1 MDWLTDPFS
10 PSFMQR
16 ALLAGALVAAQCA
29 LIGVWIVL
37 RRLNFLGDALAH
49 GVVPGVAIAFLVGVN
64 TTIGAAVAA
73 AVVVA
78 GVTLVRERSGLPEDT
93 SIGLLFVGLLAL
105 GVIIISRSG
114 SFAGDLT
121 AFLFGNVLGVT
132 WTDITVQAAA
142 VVASLLLT
150 VVLYRGL
157 VALSFDERKAQL
169 LGLRPTLVRLAL
181 LALIALIV
189 VTSFKTVGA
198 LLVFGLIIAPAAT
211 AIIVANRIPA
221 VMATSALLGVVSVV
235 GGLLMSFHLDIA
247 GGSRNGRGLSGHL
260 LPRTGYTGSRE
271 RVAPTRSAPA
281 CMMRTARAARH
292 RARVSRRR
300 DALPAS

>member
-1 MDWLTDPFS
+1 MDWLTEPFA

-49 GVVPGVAIAFLVGVN
+49 GVVPGVAIAFLLGVDI
-64 TTIGAAVAA
+64 TIGAAVAA
-73 AVVVA
+73 AVVVV
-78 GVTLVRERSGLPEDT
+78 GVTAVRERSGLPEDT

-121 AFLFGNVLGVT
+121 AFLFGNVLGVS
-132 WTDITVQAAA
+132 WSDIVVQA
-142 VVASLLLT
+142 VGVGVALLVT
-150 VVLYRGL
+150 VALYRGL
-157 VALSFDERKAQL
+157 VVLSFDERKAQL

-181 LALIALIV
+181 LGLIALTV
-189 VTSFKTVGA
+189 VTSFKTVGT
-198 LLVFGLIIAPAAT
+198 LLVFGLIVAPAAT
-211 AIIVANRIPA
+211 ATLLARRIPA
-221 VMATSALLGVVSVV
+221 VMLISAALGVISVV

-247 GGSRNGRGLSGHL
+247 AGAAMVASAVALFFVVLVLKELRSSWTLRAGRGL
-260 LPRTGYTGSRE
+260 
-271 RVAPTRSAPA
+271 A
-281 CMMRTARAARH
+281 
-292 RARVSRRR
+292 
-300 DALPAS
+300 

>member
-1 MDWLTDPFS
+1 MDWLTDPFE
-10 PSFMQR
+10 PAFMQR

-49 GVVPGVAIAFLVGVN
+49 GVIPGVAIAFLIGVD

-73 AVVVA
+73 AVVVV
-78 GVTLVRERSGLPEDT
+78 GVTVVRQRSGLPEDT

-114 SFAGDLT
+114 SFAGELT
-121 AFLFGNVLGVT
+121 GFLFGSVLGVS
-132 WTDITVQAAA
+132 WTDIIVQASA
-142 VVASLLLT
+142 VAIALLVT
-150 VVLYRGL
+150 VGLYRGL
-157 VALSFDERKAQL
+157 VALSFDERKAQV

-181 LALIALIV
+181 LGLIALTV

-198 LLVFGLIIAPAAT
+198 LLVFGLIVAPAAT
-211 AIIVANRIPA
+211 ATLLAHRIPA
-221 VMATSALLGVVSVV
+221 VMAVSALLGVISVA

-247 GGSRNGRGLSGHL
+247 AGAAM
-260 LPRTGYTGSRE
+260 
-271 RVAPTRSAPA
+271 VAAA
-281 CMMRTARAARH
+281 VAIFFLVLTAREAAAAWRL
-292 RARVSRRR
+292 RLGAGNGL
-300 DALPAS
+300 A

>member
-1 MDWLTDPFS
+1 MDWLTDPFE
-10 PSFMQR
+10 PAFMQR

-49 GVVPGVAIAFLVGVN
+49 GVIPGVAIAFLIGVD

-73 AVVVA
+73 AVVVV
-78 GVTLVRERSGLPEDT
+78 GVTVVRQRSGLPEDT

-114 SFAGDLT
+114 SFAGELT
-121 AFLFGNVLGVT
+121 GFLFGSVLGVS
-132 WTDITVQAAA
+132 WTDIIVQASA
-142 VVASLLLT
+142 VAIALLVT
-150 VVLYRGL
+150 VGLYRGL
-157 VALSFDERKAQL
+157 VALSFDERKAQV

-181 LALIALIV
+181 LGLIALTV

-198 LLVFGLIIAPAAT
+198 LLVFGLIVAPAAT
-211 AIIVANRIPA
+211 ATLLAHRIPA
-221 VMATSALLGVVSVV
+221 VMAVSALLGVISVA

-247 GGSRNGRGLSGHL
+247 AGA
-260 LPRTGYTGSRE
+260 TM
-271 RVAPTRSAPA
+271 VAAA
-281 CMMRTARAARH
+281 VAIFFLVLTAREAAAAWRL
-292 RARVSRRR
+292 RLGAGNGL
-300 DALPAS
+300 A

>member
-49 GVVPGVAIAFLVGVN
+49 GVVPGVAIAFLIGVD

-73 AVVVA
+73 AVVVV
-78 GVTLVRERSGLPEDT
+78 GVTAIRNRTGLPEDT

-132 WTDITVQAAA
+132 WPDITVQGVA
-142 VVASLLLT
+142 VIVSLLLT
-150 VVLYRGL
+150 LALYRGL
-157 VALSFDERKAQL
+157 VALSFDERKAKL

-181 LALIALIV
+181 LGLIALTV

-198 LLVFGLIIAPAAT
+198 LLVFGLIVAPAAT
-211 AIIVANRIPA
+211 ATLLANRIPA

-247 GGSRNGRGLSGHL
+247 AGAAMVAAAVAIFFLVLTAREAAGAWRLRARRGL
-260 LPRTGYTGSRE
+260 
-271 RVAPTRSAPA
+271 A
-281 CMMRTARAARH
+281 
-292 RARVSRRR
+292 
-300 DALPAS
+300 

>member
-29 LIGVWIVL
+29 LIGVWVVL

-49 GVVPGVAIAFLVGVN
+49 GVVPGVAIAFLIGVDI
-64 TTIGAAVAA
+64 TIGAAFA
-73 AVVVA
+73 AVVVVV
-78 GVTLVRERSGLPEDT
+78 GVTAIRERSGLPEDT
-93 SIGLLFVGLLAL
+93 SVGLLFVGLLAL

-121 AFLFGNVLGVT
+121 AFLFGNVLGVA
-132 WTDITVQAAA
+132 WSDIAVQAGSVLAA
-142 VVASLLLT
+142 LLLT
-150 VVLYRGL
+150 LVLYRGL
-157 VALSFDERKAQL
+157 VALVFDERKARL

-181 LALIALIV
+181 LALIALTV

-198 LLVFGLIIAPAAT
+198 LLVFGLVVAPAAT
-211 AIIVANRIPA
+211 ATLLANRIPA
-221 VMATSALLGVVSVV
+221 VMAMSALLGVLSVV

-247 GGSRNGRGLSGHL
+247 AGAAMVASAVAIFFATLVSKELAAALQLRG
-260 LPRTGYTGSRE
+260 
-271 RVAPTRSAPA
+271 
-281 CMMRTARAARH
+281 
-292 RARVSRRR
+292 RRR
-300 DALPAS
+300 LA

>member
-1 MDWLTDPFS
+1 MDWLTDPFA

-49 GVVPGVAIAFLVGVN
+49 GVVPGIAIAFLIGVDI
-64 TTIGAAVAA
+64 TIGAAVAA
-73 AVVVA
+73 AVVVF
-78 GVTLVRERSGLPEDT
+78 GVTAVRERSGLPEDT

-121 AFLFGNVLGVT
+121 AFLFGNILGVS
-132 WTDITVQAAA
+132 WGDLVVQGVGVAVALAVTVA
-142 VVASLLLT
+142 
-150 VVLYRGL
+150 LYRGL
-157 VALSFDERKAQL
+157 VVLSFDERKARL

-181 LALIALIV
+181 LGLIALTV
-189 VTSFKTVGA
+189 VTSFKTVGT
-198 LLVFGLIIAPAAT
+198 LLVFGLIVAPAASAT
-211 AIIVANRIPA
+211 LLARRIPS
-221 VMATSALLGVVSVV
+221 VMLISAALGVLAVL

-247 GGSRNGRGLSGHL
+247 AGAAM
-260 LPRTGYTGSRE
+260 
-271 RVAPTRSAPA
+271 VASSVAIFFVVLVAKELRSA
-281 CMMRTARAARH
+281 RLAA
-292 RARVSRRR
+292 SRRL
-300 DALPAS
+300 A

>member
-49 GVVPGVAIAFLVGVN
+49 GVVPGVAIAFLIGVD

-73 AVVVA
+73 AVVVV
-78 GVTLVRERSGLPEDT
+78 GVTAIRNRTGLPEDT

-105 GVIIISRSG
+105 GVIIISRSR

-132 WTDITVQAAA
+132 WPDITVQGVA
-142 VVASLLLT
+142 VIVSLLLT
-150 VVLYRGL
+150 LALYRGL
-157 VALSFDERKAQL
+157 VALSFDERKAKL

-181 LALIALIV
+181 LGLIALTV

-198 LLVFGLIIAPAAT
+198 LLVFGLIVAPAAT
-211 AIIVANRIPA
+211 ATLLANRIPA

-247 GGSRNGRGLSGHL
+247 AGAAMVAAAVAIFFLVLTAREAAGAWRLRARRGL
-260 LPRTGYTGSRE
+260 
-271 RVAPTRSAPA
+271 A
-281 CMMRTARAARH
+281 
-292 RARVSRRR
+292 
-300 DALPAS
+300 